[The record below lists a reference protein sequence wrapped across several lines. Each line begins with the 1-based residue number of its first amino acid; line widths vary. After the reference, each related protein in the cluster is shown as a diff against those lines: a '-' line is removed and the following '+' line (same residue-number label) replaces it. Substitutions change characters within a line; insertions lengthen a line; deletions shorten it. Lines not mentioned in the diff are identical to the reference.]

1 MKKLFTE
8 RKLGSKPRV
17 TETLDDVTRQSLLE
31 LIKRRMD
38 EHWFGQAF
46 PEKCSDGYGFAGTE
60 LADLKKHM
68 SLWGVIWPNDI
79 EDDNPSDDQ
88 MFDLLE
94 YSYEQIAEADEGSYH
109 SYMQHYHY
117 GYDQDAG
124 REKFAEDVNRIFE
137 RNGIA
142 YELKDGE
149 IRRFASAVLHGS
161 LATPAFKTGDA
172 ILDEL
177 LETARTKF
185 LNRSFETRRE
195 SLEKIWDAWE
205 RLKTLEP
212 GDKKR
217 SVKALLDKTATE
229 PNFRARLE
237 NEARELTE
245 IGNSFMIRHTETD
258 KTPINISGH
267 IDYLFLRM
275 FALIRL
281 VLQMTGREARG
292 SGPGNSQVDGDFNW

>member
-8 RKLGSKPRV
+8 RKFGSKPRV
-17 TETLDDVTRQSLLE
+17 AETLDALTRDSLLE
-31 LIKRRMD
+31 LINRRME
-38 EHWFGQAF
+38 EHWFGHTY
-46 PEKCSDGYGFAGTE
+46 PERCSDGFGYAGTDFGK
-60 LADLKKHM
+60 LQSHM
-68 SLWGVIWPNDI
+68 QQCSVIWP
-79 EDDNPSDDQ
+79 DDVDRDDPPTDDQ

-94 YSYEQIAEADEGSYH
+94 YSYEQIAQPVHPSYH

-124 REKFAEDVNRIFE
+124 REQFANDVNRIFE
-137 RNGIA
+137 RNGTG

-149 IRRFASAVLHGS
+149 IIRFASAILHK
-161 LATPAFKTGDA
+161 AIDTPAFRTGDIA
-172 ILDEL
+172 LDGL
-177 LETARTKF
+177 LETAREKF
-185 LNRSFETRRE
+185 FSRSLETRRE
-195 SLEKIWDAWE
+195 SLEKVWDAWE

-217 SVKALLDKTATE
+217 SVATMLDKTAAE

-237 NEARELTE
+237 KEALELTE
-245 IGNSFMIRHTETD
+245 IGNRFMIRHTETD
-258 KTPINISGH
+258 RTPIDVSGH

-281 VLQMTGREARG
+281 VLQMTGREAVKQPAAV
-292 SGPGNSQVDGDFNW
+292 SVPW